1 MLHVRI
7 LLLTMRI
14 PKLNTAEPELGSALA
29 VSSQTPASPQPCPS
43 LPGAK
48 TCSEPFDAACSWASS
63 PLRAPMTGK
72 APKLHGRTS
81 VVPDP
86 LLQHQNPTLAPR
98 LGTELH
104 QGDGT
109 ASTVSPRC
117 DTSLPH
123 SHPPTLPYL
132 GREPGAD
139 LGLRELSGEFRAVI
153 CRLPQAEGSE
163 LVA

>member
-163 LVA
+163 PVA